1 MSKAYNLRSICSWK
15 MAQSPLQ
22 QWASVHFPIPFSPA
36 SGEPK
41 HYSSFATMVSVRT
54 SNPGATRRN
63 SLELGTSPQ
72 PIHREFSLFGLKDYW
87 KAPFSR
93 LTVTSPMPGCL
104 LKIISTHCEH
114 QWCLRH
120 HYQLGIIKA
129 DTKKKKKLKEF
140 GNERSIGWF
149 ERLQHI
155 PGNLDG
161 HIQVRAVAYPGKTWE
176 GPDLSPLADLGLA
189 LTENEGWGKV
199 IHCPPGH

>member
-22 QWASVHFPIPFSPA
+22 QWASAHFPIPF
-36 SGEPK
+36 
-41 HYSSFATMVSVRT
+41 
-54 SNPGATRRN
+54 
-63 SLELGTSPQ
+63 PQ
-72 PIHREFSLFGLKDYW
+72 PQGSPNTIAALQLWYLWEPVAQKPLEEIEQFRAWNFPTAHPQRIFTIWPEGLLESSILKINCDQSY
-87 KAPFSR
+87 A
-93 LTVTSPMPGCL
+93 GCL

-120 HYQLGIIKA
+120 HYQLRIIKA
-129 DTKKKKKLKEF
+129 DAKKKLKKF

-161 HIQVRAVAYPGKTWE
+161 HIQVRAVAHPGKTWE
-176 GPDLSPLADLGLA
+176 GPDLSPLADLGLV

-199 IHCPPGH
+199 IHCLPGH